1 MSGYLWRAVSVIC
14 CHLINPPKLYWLMT
28 NKHVFAHSAVIGC
41 GARLGGSLD
50 KILQAHSCID
60 ICSQLVAL
68 LATGW
73 AQLTLLPCLGPQLG
87 WLEWLG

>member
-28 NKHVFAHSAVIGC
+28 TNMCLLTMLWIGC
-41 GARLGGSLD
+41 GARLGSSLD
-50 KILQAHSCID
+50 KLLQAHSCID

-73 AQLTLLPCLGPQLG
+73 VQLTLLPCLGPQLG